1 MTNLNRLGIAVDD
14 KTDLFLDPQIEK
26 KKTLGILMFLKA
38 ELIFKNPLSAI
49 IFIYSEIQI

>member
-26 KKTLGILMFLKA
+26 KKNTWYFNVFESRIDL
-38 ELIFKNPLSAI
+38 
-49 IFIYSEIQI
+49 